1 MKKISLVRKK
11 NNLAIGFVNEYS
23 SFLGRTTDFQGFF
36 AVLSGKSLCLRER
49 KKKAPIMAETSTL
62 NQRPASSLSLL
73 EEMERT
79 YKDLPMEAIVKQDIL
94 RQGIHF
100 FPEAFQVKD
109 PYKSKD
115 YFIFSFDHIP
125 LADLKDGADTKA
137 PEEIK
142 ISGGH
147 FGLLKT
153 VISTRNNPNSPYKMK
168 LREGKPTL
176 YLEETEIGTAEYP
189 PIPSWYRHKTKSGKL
204 PGEIAP
210 VIEWG
215 YLLYL
220 TVFRNCQYFGKDE
233 ECAYCDI
240 NHNYRQQKGAG
251 RPYTGVKDVEDILE
265 VLSWVDTEDQI
276 AKVYTITGGS
286 VLTNLKKKS
295 EVDFYLQYPEAI
307 ESRFPKRWMGKLVA
321 QAFEKEDCQKFK
333 DAGIQIYHPNYEV
346 WDKDLF
352 EKICPGKASWIG
364 YENWIRRVVD
374 SAEVFGPENVI
385 PNFVGGVELS
395 EPWGF
400 KTVKEAITS
409 TKQGLDFFMSKGIVP
424 RFTAW
429 CPEPYTTLGQQAGPP
444 LVYFCELLRAWKE
457 TFESYGLPTPPGY
470 GEPGPGKAVFS
481 VSAFMDVIGY
491 SGRN

>member
-1 MKKISLVRKK
+1 MD
-11 NNLAIGFVNEYS
+11 AIM
-23 SFLGRTTDFQGFF
+23 TT
-36 AVLSGKSLCLRER
+36 VE
-49 KKKAPIMAETSTL
+49 STK
-62 NQRPASSLSLL
+62 QRQMSNLSLL
-73 EEMERT
+73 EEMERK
-79 YKDLPMEAIVKQDIL
+79 YKNLPMEAIIKQDIL

-100 FPEAFQVKD
+100 TPESFLNQGD
-109 PYKSKD
+109 YKVKD
-115 YFIFSFDHIP
+115 YFIFSFDHTP
-125 LADLKDGADTKA
+125 LAELGGGADTKA

-142 ISGGH
+142 LVGGY
-147 FGLLKT
+147 FGIQST
-153 VISTRNNPNSPYKMK
+153 VISTRNNPQSPYKMR
-168 LREGKPTL
+168 LVDGIPTL
-176 YLEETEIGTAEYP
+176 FLQETSMGNASYP
-189 PIPSWYRHKTKSGKL
+189 PKPAWYRHTTQSGKL

-215 YLLYL
+215 YLIYL
-220 TVFRNCQYFGKDE
+220 TVFRNCQYFGKEE

-265 VLSWVDTEDQI
+265 VLSWIDAEDTI

-295 EVDFYLQYPEAI
+295 EVDFYLQYPQAI
-307 ESRFPKRWMGKLVA
+307 EEKFPNRWMGKLVA
-321 QAFEKEDCQKFK
+321 QAFEKEDCQRFK

-346 WDKDLF
+346 WDRELF
-352 EKICPGKASWIG
+352 KKICPGKEAWIG

-374 SAEVFGPENVI
+374 SAEIFGASNVI

-400 KTVKEAITS
+400 KTVEEAIRS
-409 TKQGLDFFMSKGIVP
+409 TGQGLDFFMSKGIVP

-429 CPEPYTTLGQQAGPP
+429 CPEPFTTLGTQAGPT
-444 LVYFCELLRAWKE
+444 LEYFCELLTVWKN
-457 TFESYGLPTPPGY
+457 TFEKYNLPTPPGY

-491 SGRN
+491 KGRA

>member
-1 MKKISLVRKK
+1 MT
-11 NNLAIGFVNEYS
+11 E
-23 SFLGRTTDFQGFF
+23 
-36 AVLSGKSLCLRER
+36 
-49 KKKAPIMAETSTL
+49 STAL
-62 NQRPASSLSLL
+62 LQRPPSSLELL
-73 EEMERT
+73 EEMERD
-79 YKDLPMEAIVKQDIL
+79 YKDLPLEAILKQDIL

-100 FPEAFQVKD
+100 LKESFSIGK

-125 LADLKDGADTKA
+125 LKDLQDGADTLA
-137 PEEIK
+137 PEEIR

-147 FGLLKT
+147 FQLKDT
-153 VISTRNNPNSPYKMK
+153 VISTRNNPHSPYKMT
-168 LREGKPTL
+168 LVDGKPTL
-176 YLEETEIGTAEYP
+176 KLGETSVGTAEYP
-189 PIPSWYRHKTKSGKL
+189 PIPSWYRHKTASGKL
-204 PGEIAP
+204 PGEVAP

-215 YLLYL
+215 YLIYL

-233 ECAYCDI
+233 ECAFCDI

-251 RPYTGVKDVEDILE
+251 RPYTGVKDLEDILE
-265 VLSWVDTEDQI
+265 VFSWIDAEDQI

-307 ESRFPKRWMGKLVA
+307 ESRFPGRWMGKLVA

-333 DAGIQIYHPNYEV
+333 DVGVKIYHPNYEV
-346 WDKDLF
+346 WDKALF
-352 EKICPGKASWIG
+352 EKICPGKTSWIG
-364 YENWIRRVVD
+364 RDNWIRRVVD
-374 SAEVFGPENVI
+374 SAEVFGPEHVI

-395 EPWGF
+395 VPYGF
-400 KTVKEAITS
+400 ATVKEAIQS
-409 TKQGLDFFMSKGIVP
+409 TKEGLDFFMSKGIVP

-429 CPEPYTTLGQQAGPP
+429 CPEPFTTLGQQAGPP

-457 TFESYGLPTPPGY
+457 TFELYNLPVPPGY
-470 GEPGPGKAVFS
+470 GEPGVGKAVFS

-491 SGRN
+491 KGRS